1 MRVRRLSGCT
11 AVAAALLL
19 AVTGCGSDDKAD
31 DAKGSGGKGGSSAS
45 PSAPAPGGS
54 GKTDGPGGTD
64 GPKEP
69 EGTASPAPGTPGNA
83 KDVLPGMVDA
93 AVARTQLA
101 ALRTGEPG
109 TMQGY
114 SRARFPHWSEQ
125 GKKCDTRETVLAR
138 DGKDVERNAECKA
151 TGGTWVSLY
160 DGLTVTDA
168 AKLDI
173 DHMVPLAEA
182 WRSGARAWTD
192 EQRKG
197 FANDLTR
204 PQLLAVTARTN
215 RSKGDQSPA
224 LWQPPAKE
232 SWCQYGRAWTTVKSH
247 YELTV
252 TEAER
257 TKLGEML
264 DTCGTAR

>member
-1 MRVRRLSGCT
+1 M
-11 AVAAALLL
+11 AAALLL
-19 AVTGCGSDDKAD
+19 AVTGCGGDDKAD
-31 DAKGSGGKGGSSAS
+31 DAKGPGGKGGSSAS
-45 PSAPAPGGS
+45 PGASAP
-54 GKTDGPGGTD
+54 GKTGEPEEPGKSGGPGD
-64 GPKEP
+64 
-69 EGTASPAPGTPGNA
+69 TASPAPGTPGNA
-83 KDVLPGMVDA
+83 KDVLPGMVSTT
-93 AVARTQLA
+93 VARTQLA
-101 ALRTGEPG
+101 TLKIGEPG

-114 SRARFPHWSEQ
+114 SRARFPHWSDQ

-138 DGKDVERNAECKA
+138 DGKDVQQNAECRA

-192 EQRKG
+192 VERKA

-204 PQLLAVTARTN
+204 PQLLAVTAKTN

-232 SWCQYGRAWTTVKSH
+232 SWCQYGRAWTTVKAH
-247 YELTV
+247 YRLTV
-252 TEAER
+252 TQPEKDR
-257 TKLGEML
+257 LTEMI
-264 DTCGTAR
+264 DTCEAAR